1 MIERKSKDEIEQT
14 SAVAAAGRLFR
25 AYEQH
30 CRRPGVDTLF
40 NTLTSMH
47 SLNDRLRS
55 AVDHDF
61 HKIDE
66 FVALKAL
73 RNFTHHQEEVRANVC
88 VIPSPAMS
96 DLLFL
101 CIVRRDQVERAI
113 ESVDKRWRAHTRGA
127 CEGKFHWYGPAVNI
141 NPCLFN
147 FMVRA
152 YELLME
158 FDVFPPKDA
167 VESFENSYQLEVEN
181 GQSHFVDGRFESHA
195 ADVQAVLLAV
205 VAELPKPQAS

>member
-1 MIERKSKDEIEQT
+1 
-14 SAVAAAGRLFR
+14 
-25 AYEQH
+25 
-30 CRRPGVDTLF
+30 
-40 NTLTSMH
+40 MH
-47 SLNDRLRS
+47 SLNDRLRN

-61 HKIDE
+61 HQIDE

-73 RNFTHHQEEVRANVC
+73 RNFVHHQEEVRANVR
-88 VIPSPAMS
+88 VIPRPAFS
-96 DLLFL
+96 DLAFL

-113 ESVDKRWRAHTRGA
+113 ENVDKRWRARARGA

-152 YELLME
+152 YELLIE
-158 FDVFPPKDA
+158 FEVFPSKEA
-167 VESFENSYQLEVEN
+167 VESFEDSYQLEVEN
-181 GQSHFVDGRFESHA
+181 GQPHFVDGRFESHA

-205 VAELPKPQAS
+205 VAELPKP